1 MIDSHLQTLCLKIT
15 ENDDQGAFGELFS
28 LYYPR
33 LLTFAVSILKKH
45 ELGEEVV
52 EDVFLKLWQ
61 NRKMLDAIKNINYYL
76 LVAVKHTALDYLT
89 KEKKMRYVS
98 LENVELEFGD
108 VELNPE
114 NALISMESILAI
126 QKIIESLPDKCKLIF
141 RLIKENGLKYREV
154 AELLNISIK
163 TVETQMT
170 IALSRVGSALQN
182 QRRTENDTGF
192 KKRKEL

>member
-1 MIDSHLQTLCLKIT
+1 MIDPRLHTLCLKIT
-15 ENDDQGAFGELFS
+15 ENDDQGAFGELFAQ
-28 LYYPR
+28 YYPS
-33 LLTFAVSILKKH
+33 LLPFAVSILKNH

-52 EDVFLKLWQ
+52 EDVFMKLWQ
-61 NRKMLDAIKNINYYL
+61 NRKMLNAINNINYYL
-76 LVAVKHTALDYLT
+76 LVAVKHTALDYLN
-89 KEKKMRYVS
+89 KEKRTQHVS

-114 NALISMESILAI
+114 NALISRESILVI

-141 RLIKENGLKYREV
+141 RLVKENGLKYREV

-170 IALSRVGSALQN
+170 IALSRVGSALEN
-182 QRRTENDTGF
+182 QRITENDASF